1 MAACST
7 VRQSIRQCYT
17 RPSTDD
23 GAHAR
28 THEALCAISREGWQ
42 SQKCRVNRS
51 ASVRGLNI
59 SAARGLSKERR
70 VISLWTALYL
80 RPPALCSKLGSRRG
94 GGGRLAPCSR
104 GAASRSGGRL
114 APDQLQSVSQCYTR
128 PNTDDGARTLAE
140 HTGYYTRSEL
150 CVLRERHQHRQ
161 KCSSQ
166 RGIGGDPHSR
176 PRERRLTYGRPARFR
191 CVATA
196 TAPSSLAALPPPTLT
211 FHVRMRAAACF
222 TAGPETQARE
232 EERAESAAALAAS
245 AAASREEASPLAS
258 RPLMRTYAQSPPSF
272 RSCGGRS
279 AGLRRRACDW

>member
-7 VRQSIRQCYT
+7 VRQSISQCYT
-17 RPSTDD
+17 RPSKD

-114 APDQLQSVSQCYTR
+114 PPDHLQSVSQCYTR
-128 PNTDDGARTLAE
+128 RNTDGAHTLAE
-140 HTGYYTRSEL
+140 HTGHYTRGVL
-150 CVLRERHQHRQ
+150 CVLRETHQHRQ

-166 RGIGGDPHSR
+166 RGIGG
-176 PRERRLTYGRPARFR
+176 G
-191 CVATA
+191 
-196 TAPSSLAALPPPTLT
+196 
-211 FHVRMRAAACF
+211 
-222 TAGPETQARE
+222 GQARYTSP
-232 EERAESAAALAAS
+232 RARAHTRRMGEG
-245 AAASREEASPLAS
+245 PG
-258 RPLMRTYAQSPPSF
+258 YPP
-272 RSCGGRS
+272 R
-279 AGLRRRACDW
+279 LHV